1 MVCGPSCGC
10 ANPHALPWFKV
21 ASQGCPAA
29 CREEARQKA
38 GELPCRDANTTE
50 NWDKFWK
57 MYPSVL
63 SSFKGQDLLASEE
76 GSNILGLI
84 DMMTTLGCLGLSVIG
99 STDFGTGANWC
110 EGSDELFG
118 PLALICAV
126 PCGCTGQNPSAGCSP
141 SCTACGDAPTF
152 PANPSVS
159 NCQEAQALGFC
170 ENVPSEAKL
179 YCSGTCGLCN
189 GTANVSTVCEDGV
202 VPPEILDGI
211 DCSMVQANGWCGPLV
226 FLNSPMGQLCS
237 KSCGLCS

>member
-1 MVCGPSCGC
+1 MTDATKNTQVLVGQPRK
-10 ANPHALPWFKV
+10 PKK
-21 ASQGCPAA
+21 
-29 CREEARQKA
+29 QKKTQPFRG
-38 GELPCRDANTTE
+38 GESVR
-50 NWDKFWK
+50 
-57 MYPSVL
+57 YPSVL

-211 DCSMVQANGWCGPLV
+211 DCSMVQAGKGWGGFFSFRGRFQEV
-226 FLNSPMGQLCS
+226 
-237 KSCGLCS
+237 